1 MMLDLEI
8 HSWTVHKII
17 ETFIFLIFTAE
28 EIALIF
34 PERRK
39 TRKYYTFSIGD
50 TEYAC
55 L

>member
-8 HSWTVHKII
+8 HSWTDHKII
-17 ETFIFLIFTAE
+17 ETFIFLLFTAK

-39 TRKYYTFSIGD
+39 AGKYYTFSIAD

-55 L
+55 V